1 MSNKEYRMM
10 KGSRSERHF
19 YPLSLGNLK
28 CSILNDQ
35 CSMFKEEKRTKI
47 GRIR

>member
-1 MSNKEYRMM
+1 MM

-19 YPLSLGNLK
+19 YHSLSLGNLK
-28 CSILNDQ
+28 GSIINAQ

-47 GRIR
+47 GMIR